1 MRQFSAGERFAASQ
15 MAQADLYFFARWMF
29 LQRRGFRWQR
39 AQHHA
44 MICHALERVFRG
56 ECRRLII
63 NVPPRYSKTE
73 LAVVNFVAWA
83 MGQVPDAEFIHAS
96 YSGTLAVEN
105 SAAVRAV
112 MQHEA
117 YREVF
122 PAAQLASD
130 AKGHWKT
137 TAGGVM
143 YAAGAGGTI
152 TGFGAG
158 KHRDGFGGC
167 FPAGTRVWTDRGLLP
182 IDRIVRERMRVRAWA
197 FDYAG
202 HMVLRPVIGWHANPP
217 NDIVRVTFSDG
228 AAVECTPD
236 HQFWTNGRGWV
247 RADSLRIDDRLPCVH
262 GGVQGADDVSIDT
275 KGSGGRLNA
284 KAVLS
289 PGAARS
295 IADGDVRL
303 RASEHGPQVGCP
315 PAFPDHV
322 APAGHG
328 FPSVPAPDLL
338 DDGSGHA
345 VARRD
350 YLCGLSGS
358 VVDRERLLVGQ
369 YGDGVRAG
377 LAERAVP
384 LAVNDVGRAGVVSQ
398 VVESVVQSVPVGVAD
413 VRSIGARTDE
423 SRHDEPVNRGVLHV
437 AADGQADPAVA
448 MPVVGELEDALGNL
462 VGRSSPADDT
472 TLASHAALAADRV
485 GAFISG
491 DRTPLLVQ
499 RVRHDEATFCLT
511 VDEYHNFTV
520 ESGLV
525 VKNCIIIDDPH
536 KPDEARSDVIRQGV
550 IDWFQNTLESRKNSP
565 HTPVILIMQRL
576 HEKDLA
582 GWLLGGGNGEQWEH
596 VCLPAL
602 RDDGTA
608 LWPEKHDVEAL
619 RRMRVAAPYTFAGQY
634 QQSPAPPEGNIFR
647 PDAIEVVD
655 AVPVGTRFVRGWDLA
670 ASHEDGDWTAG
681 GKLGVTPSG
690 RWIIADMVR
699 LQGRPDAV
707 QAALKNTAGR
717 DGTATRVRLPQDP
730 GQAGKAQVAAL
741 TKLLAGYSVTAKPVS
756 GDKVLRAEPFAA
768 QVNVGNVMMLRAEWN
783 DALISE
789 LRMFPNGAHDDQ
801 VDALSDAFSEL
812 NVNTFGLLEL
822 MAAQAAQ
829 RERAMIERKQEE
841 AHGA

>member
-1 MRQFSAGERFAASQ
+1 M
-15 MAQADLYFFARWMF
+15 
-29 LQRRGFRWQR
+29 
-39 AQHHA
+39 
-44 MICHALERVFRG
+44 
-56 ECRRLII
+56 
-63 NVPPRYSKTE
+63 
-73 LAVVNFVAWA
+73 NFVAWA

-105 SAAVRAV
+105 SASVRTV

-158 KHRDGFGGC
+158 KHRDGF
-167 FPAGTRVWTDRGLLP
+167 AG
-182 IDRIVRERMRVRAWA
+182 A
-197 FDYAG
+197 
-202 HMVLRPVIGWHANPP
+202 
-217 NDIVRVTFSDG
+217 
-228 AAVECTPD
+228 
-236 HQFWTNGRGWV
+236 
-247 RADSLRIDDRLPCVH
+247 
-262 GGVQGADDVSIDT
+262 
-275 KGSGGRLNA
+275 
-284 KAVLS
+284 
-289 PGAARS
+289 
-295 IADGDVRL
+295 
-303 RASEHGPQVGCP
+303 
-315 PAFPDHV
+315 
-322 APAGHG
+322 
-328 FPSVPAPDLL
+328 
-338 DDGSGHA
+338 
-345 VARRD
+345 
-350 YLCGLSGS
+350 
-358 VVDRERLLVGQ
+358 
-369 YGDGVRAG
+369 
-377 LAERAVP
+377 
-384 LAVNDVGRAGVVSQ
+384 
-398 VVESVVQSVPVGVAD
+398 
-413 VRSIGARTDE
+413 
-423 SRHDEPVNRGVLHV
+423 
-437 AADGQADPAVA
+437 
-448 MPVVGELEDALGNL
+448 
-462 VGRSSPADDT
+462 
-472 TLASHAALAADRV
+472 
-485 GAFISG
+485 
-491 DRTPLLVQ
+491 
-499 RVRHDEATFCLT
+499 
-511 VDEYHNFTV
+511 
-520 ESGLV
+520 
-525 VKNCIIIDDPH
+525 IIIDDPH
-536 KPDEARSDVIRQGV
+536 KPDEARSDVVRKGV

-565 HTPVILIMQRL
+565 STPIILIMQRL

-602 RDDGTA
+602 REDGTA

-619 RRMRVAAPYTFAGQY
+619 ERMRRAAPYTFAGQY

-655 AVPVGTRFVRGWDLA
+655 AIPAGTRFVRGWDLA

-741 TKLLAGYSVTAKPVS
+741 TQLLAGYSVTAKPVS